1 MSLPVTIRPA
11 APEDAEALL
20 SIYAPYVKHT
30 AITFEYEVP
39 SVEEFRKRIAHTLQ
53 HYPYLVAERGINSSA
68 PGIKDEG
75 NCSACTEIAGYAY
88 AGPLHAR
95 LPTPGLWKLPS
106 M

>member
-39 SVEEFRKRIAHTLQ
+39 SAEEFQKRIAHTLQ
-53 HYPYLVAERGINSSA
+53 HYPYLVAERTTSSSTQD
-68 PGIKDEG
+68 IKNKAD
-75 NCSACTEIAGYAY
+75 CSACT
-88 AGPLHAR
+88 
-95 LPTPGLWKLPS
+95 
-106 M
+106 